1 MARTRGGSFRG
12 GLHRRTSGWLSRAND
27 ILGKATINTLHKST
41 PGGSKSQNI
50 HGETSINSL
59 YAKALSRRSN
69 SGNACGKPSGN

>member
-12 GLHRRTSGWLSRAND
+12 GLHRTTGWLSRAND

-50 HGETSINSL
+50 YGETSINSL

-69 SGNACGKPSGN
+69 SGNAPSGN